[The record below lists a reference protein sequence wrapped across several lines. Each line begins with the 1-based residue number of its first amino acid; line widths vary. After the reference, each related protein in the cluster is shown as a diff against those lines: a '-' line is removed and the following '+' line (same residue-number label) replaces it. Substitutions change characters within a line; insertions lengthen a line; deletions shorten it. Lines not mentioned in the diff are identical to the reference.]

1 MWEPSR
7 NSFGLATTTSSK
19 QRSLADFVTSVD
31 RAPPA
36 AAGSAADPAAAA
48 KDEAGPAP
56 VATALGSPSDA
67 AAPLT
72 PAGGPGTDIGVAGG
86 GVGDSAAVHQSPTV
100 IGTPFWG
107 GSGGTDP
114 GTAASGS
121 AVDAMLQRKRSRELA
136 SDFGE
141 STPMVIDG
149 DDDAGGGGGEPIAAD
164 GATDGATDGER
175 AAKAARLDPG
185 DDEDG
190 ILDAEEDLSCDH
202 RAACHCSAGFASFVS
217 KRSGLARSQRER
229 GPPAR
234 RTAKRTSY
242 VCLVRGCIKYKL
254 EMGNFPALKIH
265 YKHKHPR
272 REAPV

>member
-36 AAGSAADPAAAA
+36 AADSAAEPAAA
-48 KDEAGPAP
+48 KEEAGPAP
-56 VATALGSPSDA
+56 AATALGPASDA
-67 AAPLT
+67 AAPMT
-72 PAGGPGTDIGVAGG
+72 TAAGPGTDTRVAGAT
-86 GVGDSAAVHQSPTV
+86 GDSAAEPQSPTV
-100 IGTPFWG
+100 MGTPFLG

-136 SDFGE
+136 SDFDE
-141 STPMVIDG
+141 STPMVMDG
-149 DDDAGGGGGEPIAAD
+149 DEDEGGSGETIAAD
-164 GATDGATDGER
+164 RAADGER
-175 AAKAARLDPG
+175 AAKTARLDPG
-185 DDEDG
+185 DNEDG

-202 RAACHCSAGFASFVS
+202 RTACHCSAGFASFVS
-217 KRSGLARSQRER
+217 KRSGLVRSQRER

-272 REAPV
+272 REAPA